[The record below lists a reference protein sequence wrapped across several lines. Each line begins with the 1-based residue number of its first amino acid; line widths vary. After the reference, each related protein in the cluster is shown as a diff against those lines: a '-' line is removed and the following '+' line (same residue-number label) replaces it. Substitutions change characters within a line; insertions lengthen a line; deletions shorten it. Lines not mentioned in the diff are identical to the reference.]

1 MHPHRRL
8 STLHL
13 LGLFA
18 FTALALNDDHFI
30 LGVGSFKLSPFD
42 VLFVAILVVKAL
54 RLADP
59 AAYALPRG
67 TLGMLLGL
75 QVLTVIYLLLVSL
88 HHPGIETGDVARD
101 LRIVFY
107 FLSVPFLCYKDIDSP
122 AAYALLQKYI
132 VAACLAVAT
141 LMLLEQ
147 LQGFSVANPLRNV
160 RLGVWAIPFGV
171 VSLLYFRKTLN
182 VSGPKAYALTVYM
195 LLALVFSLNRSQY
208 LQLMV
213 SVLLAVMLAAG
224 SDVRRRVV
232 MIFAPAAV
240 AGILVFASIGYL
252 DVLTNRVFSVERL
265 DEDSSYGARIQE
277 MQGQMDSFAE
287 SPVFGKGAG
296 FRSWVMGENGFEL
309 STFAHN
315 SWAFYLMKFGIV
327 GTVMIMLPPL
337 LILLLSLFRRYAHPG
352 LELHRRYLLATAPI
366 YIFIDSLS
374 GAWRTPPRPPSPASC
389 CATACR
395 SSAMPGPCPCPRPH
409 PRLPAP
415 SGPHAPGV
423 TASTAPCLMSC
434 SSRPTCTAALE
445 DALPSSPMPCPNGA
459 WTPRCSCCVRAT
471 VNTRSPI
478 RA

>member
-1 MHPHRRL
+1 MTTHRRL

-13 LGLFA
+13 LGMFA
-18 FTALALNDDHFI
+18 FTALALNDDRFV

-42 VLFVAILVVKAL
+42 FLFVAMLVVKML

-67 TLGMLLGL
+67 MLGMLLGI
-75 QVLTVIYLLLVSL
+75 QSVSVIYLILVSL

-107 FLSVPFLCYKDIDSP
+107 FLCTPFLCYKDIDSP
-122 AAYALLQKYI
+122 AAYAVLQKYI

-141 LMLLEQ
+141 LMLAEQ

-171 VSLLYFRKTLN
+171 VSLLYFRRTLN

-208 LQLMV
+208 LQLAISV
-213 SVLLAVMLAAG
+213 FIAVLLGAG
-224 SDVRRRVV
+224 PEIRRRAVLV
-232 MIFAPAAV
+232 FAPAAV
-240 AGILVFASIGYL
+240 AGVLVFAAIGYL
-252 DVLTNRVFSVERL
+252 DVLTNRIFSVERL
-265 DEDSSYGARIQE
+265 DEDSSYGARVQE
-277 MQGQMDSFAE
+277 MQGQMDFFAE

-315 SWAFYLMKFGIV
+315 SWAFYLMKFGVV
-327 GTVMIMLPPL
+327 GTIMIMLPPV
-337 LILLLSLFRRYAHPG
+337 LILLLTLLRRYAHPG

-374 GAWRTPPRPPSPASC
+374 GGLAYAPKTAFTGFLLCYCLSLMRNAQVMPVPEQRTTSAPSHRPDVARRTPTRVI
-389 CATACR
+389 
-395 SSAMPGPCPCPRPH
+395 
-409 PRLPAP
+409 
-415 SGPHAPGV
+415 PHA
-423 TASTAPCLMSC
+423 
-434 SSRPTCTAALE
+434 
-445 DALPSSPMPCPNGA
+445 
-459 WTPRCSCCVRAT
+459 
-471 VNTRSPI
+471 
-478 RA
+478 

>member
-1 MHPHRRL
+1 MTTHRRL

-13 LGLFA
+13 LGMFA
-18 FTALALNDDHFI
+18 FTALALNDDHFV

-42 VLFVAILVVKAL
+42 FLFVAMLVVKML

-67 TLGMLLGL
+67 MLGMLLGI
-75 QVLTVIYLLLVSL
+75 QCVSVIYLLLVSL

-107 FLSVPFLCYKDIDSP
+107 FLCTPFLCYKDIDSP
-122 AAYALLQKYI
+122 AAYAVLQKYI

-141 LMLLEQ
+141 LMLAEQ

-171 VSLLYFRKTLN
+171 VSLLYFRRTLN

-208 LQLMV
+208 LQLAI
-213 SVLLAVMLAAG
+213 SVFIALLLGAG
-224 SDVRRRVV
+224 PEIRRRAVLV
-232 MIFAPAAV
+232 FAPAAV
-240 AGILVFASIGYL
+240 AGVLVFAAIGYL
-252 DVLTNRVFSVERL
+252 DVLTNRIFSVERL
-265 DEDSSYGARIQE
+265 DEDSSYGARVQE
-277 MQGQMDSFAE
+277 MQGQMDFFAE

-315 SWAFYLMKFGIV
+315 SWAFYLMKFGVV
-327 GTVMIMLPPL
+327 GTIMIMLPPV
-337 LILLLSLFRRYAHPG
+337 LILLLTLLRRYAHPG

-374 GAWRTPPRPPSPASC
+374 GGLAYAPKTAFTGFLLCYCLSLMRNAQIMPVPEQRTTSAPSHRPDVARRTPTRVI
-389 CATACR
+389 
-395 SSAMPGPCPCPRPH
+395 
-409 PRLPAP
+409 
-415 SGPHAPGV
+415 PHA
-423 TASTAPCLMSC
+423 
-434 SSRPTCTAALE
+434 
-445 DALPSSPMPCPNGA
+445 
-459 WTPRCSCCVRAT
+459 
-471 VNTRSPI
+471 
-478 RA
+478 

>member
-1 MHPHRRL
+1 MNPHRRL

-18 FTALALNDDHFI
+18 FTALALNDDRFV

-42 VLFVAILVVKAL
+42 VLFVAMLVVKAL

-67 TLGMLLGL
+67 LLGL
-75 QVLTVIYLLLVSL
+75 LLGIQSLSVVYLLLVSM

-107 FLSVPFLCYKDIDSP
+107 FLCTPFLCYKDIDSP
-122 AAYALLQKYI
+122 AAYAVLQKYI

-147 LQGFSVANPLRNV
+147 VQGFSVSNPLRNV

-171 VSLLYFRKTLN
+171 VSLLYFRRTLN

-208 LQLMV
+208 LQLAV
-213 SVLLAVMLAAG
+213 SVLIAVMLGAG
-224 SDVRRRVV
+224 PEIRRRAILV
-232 MIFAPAAV
+232 FAPAAI
-240 AGILVFASIGYL
+240 AGVLVFASIGYL
-252 DVLTNRVFSVERL
+252 DVLANRIFSVERL

-277 MQGQMDSFAE
+277 MQGQMDFFAE

-315 SWAFYLMKFGIV
+315 SWAFYLMKFGVV
-327 GTVMIMLPPL
+327 GTTMIMLPPR
-337 LILLLSLFRRYAHPG
+337 LILLLTLLRRYAHPG
-352 LELHRRYLLATAPI
+352 LELHRRYLLATAPV
-366 YIFIDSLS
+366 YIFIDSMSGGLAYAPKTAFTGFLLCYCLS
-374 GAWRTPPRPPSPASC
+374 LMRNAQTMPVPSTAPPAPSPRPDTGRRTPPRVI
-389 CATACR
+389 
-395 SSAMPGPCPCPRPH
+395 
-409 PRLPAP
+409 
-415 SGPHAPGV
+415 PHA
-423 TASTAPCLMSC
+423 
-434 SSRPTCTAALE
+434 
-445 DALPSSPMPCPNGA
+445 
-459 WTPRCSCCVRAT
+459 
-471 VNTRSPI
+471 
-478 RA
+478 